1 MSFLK
6 SGDPLIVSATSP
18 KTQHKTWNRCCG
30 EGCYI
35 SWDLHTLETPPGF
48 SRIPPLCPACVGYN
62 SELRCSKFSKNIL
75 VPCLSCTG
83 GPVARQG

>member
-6 SGDPLIVSATSP
+6 SGEPLIVSDTSP

-35 SWDLHTLETPPGF
+35 SWDLHTLETPPDSPG
-48 SRIPPLCPACVGYN
+48 SPRYALRAWATIANLGVPN
-62 SELRCSKFSKNIL
+62 SVRTF
-75 VPCLSCTG
+75 
-83 GPVARQG
+83 